1 MTLFTSI
8 SATTQYLVLNRVP
21 FDYGLLLFL
30 LGISSSWLGQK
41 YILRYAKKTGRSSLL
56 VFAIAFI
63 IVVSA
68 ILLCVPGGMNV
79 ARDIKNH
86 KPMGFMPLCG
96 N

>member
-1 MTLFTSI
+1 MAGSEIYF
-8 SATTQYLVLNRVP
+8 A
-21 FDYGLLLFL
+21 
-30 LGISSSWLGQK
+30 
-41 YILRYAKKTGRSSLL
+41 LRQKKTGRSSLL

-68 ILLCVPGGMNV
+68 ILLCVPGGVNV